1 MYNREV
7 MKNTPRIEILP
18 ETVASA
24 IAAGEVIERP
34 ASVIKELV
42 ENALDAG
49 ATRIEIEIE
58 GAGTARMEVRDNGFG
73 IMADD
78 VLLAVERYATSKLR
92 TSDDLFN
99 IQTLG
104 FRGEA
109 LSSIAAVSRL
119 DLVTRSRD
127 ETKGTRLIVEAGKV
141 LENKSVGASNGTNII
156 IRDLFFNVPA
166 RRKFIKSPRTERQR
180 INKLIQ
186 RFALAYPR
194 VAFQLIQEGREAFG
208 STGNGDQRELLAKVF
223 NLEIARAMIEIS
235 TSSTAAFTIRGFASP
250 PQINRSNRQ
259 GIIFFVN
266 GRWVHDASLS
276 TAVVQAYHTLLM
288 VGRYPITVIF
298 IDLPPDQVDVN
309 VHPAKAEIR
318 FREPQQVF
326 SLVQRA
332 VRASLLGQVTPPQ
345 FGLQEDW
352 RSKSHEQSLDWQF
365 TEQANNEQ
373 RILPMSGYK
382 EGSEHDVPLLR
393 SVGQVS
399 RAYLVAEGPDG
410 IYLIDQHAA
419 HERILFE
426 QYMDELDSDQLESQ
440 ALLEPLTIEFSPE
453 EAELLRE
460 HAQQLQVLG
469 FDLEEFG
476 GRSFRLRTIPS
487 MFTGRDPEEAI
498 RAVVEDFEEDEAP
511 LASRR
516 EALLAARICKRL
528 AIKSGQLLSLEE
540 QRALIRALESCASP
554 RTCPHGRPTMIHLP
568 ISTLAHQFGR
578 T

>member
-1 MYNREV
+1 MD
-7 MKNTPRIEILP
+7 NTPRIEVLP

-34 ASVIKELV
+34 ASVIKELI
-42 ENALDAG
+42 ENSLDAE
-49 ATRIEIEIE
+49 ATRINVEVE
-58 GAGTARMEVRDNGFG
+58 GAGTSRMEVRDNGFG

-92 TSDDLFN
+92 TSADLFN
-99 IQTLG
+99 IKTLG

-119 DLVTRSRD
+119 DLVTRSRE
-127 ETKGTRLIVEAGKV
+127 ETKGTHLNVEAGEILDK
-141 LENKSVGASNGTNII
+141 KSVGAAHGTLITI
-156 IRDLFFNVPA
+156 KDLFFNVPA

-180 INKLIQ
+180 INQFVQ
-186 RFALAYPR
+186 RFALAYPN
-194 VAFQLIQEGREAFG
+194 VAFQLSQEGRAVFE
-208 STGNGDQRELLAKVF
+208 STGSGDERELLAKVF
-223 NLEIARAMIEIS
+223 NLEIARAMIAIQP
-235 TSSTAAFTIRGFASP
+235 SSAAAFNIRGFISP
-250 PQINRSNRQ
+250 PELNRSNRQ
-259 GIIFFVN
+259 GISLFVN
-266 GRWVHDASLS
+266 GRWVQDARLS
-276 TAVVQAYHTLLM
+276 AAVVQAYHTLLM
-288 VGRYPITVIF
+288 VGRYPIAVIF

-309 VHPAKAEIR
+309 VHPTKAEIR
-318 FREPQQVF
+318 FLEPQKVF
-326 SLVQRA
+326 SLIQRA

-345 FGLQEDW
+345 VSLQQDW
-352 RSKSHEQSLDWQF
+352 RRESSEHSFDWQF
-365 TEQANNEQ
+365 AEQDNFEQ
-373 RILPMSGYK
+373 RILPLSGHK
-382 EGSEHDVPLLR
+382 MGSEEDVPLLR

-426 QYMDELDSDQLESQ
+426 LYMDELDANQLESQ
-440 ALLEPLTIEFSPE
+440 ALLEPLTIEFSLE
-453 EAELLRE
+453 ETELLRE
-460 HAQQLQVLG
+460 HANQLQVLG

-487 MFTGRDPEEAI
+487 IFTGKDPEEAI
-498 RAVVEDFEEDEAP
+498 RAVVEDFEEDETP

-540 QRALIRALESCASP
+540 QRELIRALEGCSAP

-568 ISTLAHQFGR
+568 VATLARQFGR
-578 T
+578 A